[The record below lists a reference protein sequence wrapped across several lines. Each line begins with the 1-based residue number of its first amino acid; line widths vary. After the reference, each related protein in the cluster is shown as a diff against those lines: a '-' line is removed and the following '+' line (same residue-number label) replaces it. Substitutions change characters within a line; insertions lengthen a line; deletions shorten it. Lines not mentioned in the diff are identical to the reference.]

1 MPLDPQIEF
10 VIGLVKK
17 ANAPEFWQLTPDQ
30 AREQYSLR
38 VAKLAVKEPILRT
51 EDRRIPGPG
60 SHIPIRIYTP
70 REARPGEKLPVLLW
84 FHGGGFV
91 IGSIDTHDSVCR
103 MLANQ
108 ADCIVVSADYRLA
121 PECKFPAA
129 VEDCE
134 AALKWVALHA
144 VEFGADPQAIAIG
157 GDSAGA
163 NLATVVAILARDAGH
178 PKITFQ
184 LLIYPCAAPEP
195 ETPSHYKF
203 AEGYVLSR
211 NTITWFFRLY
221 QRSRA
226 DSNDFRFA
234 PLIADDLANLPPALV
249 LVAGYDPLR
258 DEGVDYAKRLIEA
271 GNRVRLVN
279 YEGMIHGFILMGG
292 AVDDAKRAVAESA
305 QALREAFAATRAVE
319 KKDSAF
325 AK

>member
-30 AREQYSLR
+30 AREQYLLR
-38 VAKLAVKEPILRT
+38 VARLAVKEPIFRT

-70 REARPGEKLPVLLW
+70 REFKPGEKLPVLLW

-91 IGSIDTHDSVCR
+91 IGSLDTHDSVCR

-108 ADCIVVSADYRLA
+108 SDCIVVSADYRLA
-121 PECKFPAA
+121 PEYKFPAA

-144 VEFGADPQAIAIG
+144 VEFGADPQAIAVG

-178 PKITFQ
+178 PKLAFQ

-195 ETPSHYKF
+195 ETPSHHKF

-211 NTITWFFRLY
+211 NTVTWFFKHY
-221 QRSRA
+221 QRNRA

-234 PLIADDLANLPPALV
+234 PLVADDLANLPPALV

-292 AVDDAKRAVAESA
+292 AVDAAKRAVAESA
-305 QALREAFAATRAVE
+305 QALREAFAGTRAVE
-319 KKDSAF
+319 KQDSAF

>member
-30 AREQYSLR
+30 AREQYLLR
-38 VAKLAVKEPILRT
+38 VARLAVKEPIFRT
-51 EDRRIPGPG
+51 ENRRIAGPG
-60 SHIPIRIYTP
+60 AHIPVRIYTP
-70 REARPGEKLPVLLW
+70 REIKSGEKLPVLLW

-91 IGSIDTHDSVCR
+91 IGSLDTHDSVCR

-121 PECKFPAA
+121 PEYKFPAA

-134 AALKWVALHA
+134 AALKWLALHA
-144 VEFGADPQAIAIG
+144 VEFGADPQAIAVG

-178 PKITFQ
+178 PKLAFQ

-221 QRSRA
+221 QRNRA
-226 DSNDFRFA
+226 DSSDFRFA
-234 PLIADDLANLPPALV
+234 PLVADDLANLPPALV

-258 DEGVDYAKRLIEA
+258 DEGVDYAKRLIDA

-279 YEGMIHGFILMGG
+279 YEGMIHGFFLMGG
-292 AVDDAKRAVAESA
+292 AVDAAKRAVAESA
-305 QALREAFAATRAVE
+305 QALREAFAGTRAVE
-319 KKDSAF
+319 QKDSAF